1 VLEFPK
7 NNVVGTPTLAREPD
21 AAQGLP
27 GRDGPENLDKSL
39 TWMDRREERT
49 TAINGDAVEL
59 ALDSADAACLA
70 TKLSSRQTKIIQPL
84 MHVADEA
91 KECARSLLARPFLRL
106 L

>member
-1 VLEFPK
+1 M
-7 NNVVGTPTLAREPD
+7 GTHHR
-21 AAQGLP
+21 
-27 GRDGPENLDKSL
+27 RSPEKLKLRRVYQDVMDQKKYLDKRQA
-39 TWMDRREERT
+39 WMDRREERT

-59 ALDSADAACLA
+59 ALDSADAASLA

-91 KECARSLLARPFLRL
+91 KECARSLFARSFLRL